1 MKLPPE
7 IIYVA
12 VAIIGGIARY
22 LNGYTNGAPFRLSV
36 FLASGFVAGFSGWMF
51 AQLGIAMNWPNGFL
65 FILAGMGGFFG
76 EQSMKLIMEFV
87 ERKIK

>member
-1 MKLPPE
+1 MKIPPE
-7 IIYVA
+7 LLYVV

-22 LNGYTNGAPFRLSV
+22 LNGYTNGTPFKLSV

-51 AQLGIAMNWPNGFL
+51 AQMGIAMGWPNGFL

-76 EQSMKLIMEFV
+76 EQSMKLLMELV
-87 ERKIK
+87 EKRIK